1 VTIWLSNTGFAH
13 RRIVGRAGVPA
24 YYAGVI
30 RVRMTVSDLART
42 RFAYSPLAEV
52 GESLYALA
60 AGSVYG
66 LHRGWYDNVASR
78 LGSVDMELLR
88 AVVPP
93 RPWIA
98 DFLFAGAVDATTSI
112 EAQLELLCDMPYA
125 EFAADLQSVW
135 QGGPPPARASELL
148 DPGGPR
154 RLADVLFDYWTAAIE
169 PHWPAMRAVLDEDV
183 AYRAGEL
190 ARGGAAA
197 MLAGMHPELSIHGD
211 MLSIAKKRAAL
222 DQETQLAGDGLL
234 LVPSVFVWP
243 NVVFAVDPARPPS
256 LTYPARGVGN
266 LWGRETLGLNEE
278 DPLSALLGRSRAEI
292 LVALDLPSCT
302 TDLAA
307 RLGQSPSAV
316 SQHLSVLRRNGLV
329 RSWRAGRRVLYV
341 RTELATSIVGTSRA
355 PGRGFAP
362 DQIVVHSIARPSGRS
377 QVTSLRP

>member
-1 VTIWLSNTGFAH
+1 
-13 RRIVGRAGVPA
+13 
-24 YYAGVI
+24 
-30 RVRMTVSDLART
+30 MTVSDLART

-66 LHRGWYDNVASR
+66 LHRGWYESVAPR
-78 LGSVDMELLR
+78 LGGVDMELLR

-112 EAQLELLCDMPYA
+112 EAQLELLCDLPHA
-125 EFAADLQSVW
+125 EFAAELQAVW
-135 QGGPPPARASELL
+135 QGSPPPARASDLL

-154 RLADVLFDYWTAAIE
+154 RLAGVLFDYWTAAIE

-183 AYRAGEL
+183 AYCAGDL
-190 ARGGAAA
+190 AHGGAAA
-197 MLAGMHPELSIHGD
+197 MLAGMHPELSIRGD
-211 MLSIAKKRAAL
+211 TLSIAKKRAGFE
-222 DQETQLAGDGLL
+222 QETRLEGDGLL
-234 LVPSVFVWP
+234 LVPSVFGGP

-266 LWGRETLGLNEE
+266 LWGKDGPGLTEE

-329 RSWRAGRRVLYV
+329 ASWRAGRRVLYV
-341 RTELATSIVGTSRA
+341 RTELATSIVGTRRD
-355 PGRGFAP
+355 PEPGFAAER
-362 DQIVVHSIARPSGRS
+362 IVVP
-377 QVTSLRP
+377 QL